1 MSTSLQKPVTE
12 NLLTNKKQRI
22 FTLKRSSRW
31 IIFLV
36 FFLFNIIMNVD
47 NGTINCASEEIEKFF
62 FHSDTP
68 STDTNHNKEMGLF
81 KCIVFLGTTFGSI
94 ISAVI
99 INKISRK
106 YFLIISAFCNGLCLF
121 LFYWD
126 FTNYYL
132 YLIFRFCNGI
142 FQSFVSIYLPAWCNQ
157 FGIKERR
164 TIMLGLVQIGVPLG
178 VVIGYGVTVWALSF
192 FGTNKDNLKTGVS
205 IYTYIYILYIVEKY
219 LLHSNAC
226 VVDCYDF
233 YIVYTG

>member
-1 MSTSLQKPVTE
+1 MKRNNYIVASAGSFLQ
-12 NLLTNKKQRI
+12 LT
-22 FTLKRSSRW
+22 
-31 IIFLV
+31 V
-36 FFLFNIIMNVD
+36 
-47 NGTINCASEEIEKFF
+47 
-62 FHSDTP
+62 
-68 STDTNHNKEMGLF
+68 
-81 KCIVFLGTTFGSI
+81 
-94 ISAVI
+94 
-99 INKISRK
+99 
-106 YFLIISAFCNGLCLF
+106 FLIISAFCNGLCLF

-205 IYTYIYILYIVEKY
+205 IYTYIYIIYSGKILIAFKRLRCG
-219 LLHSNAC
+219 LL
-226 VVDCYDF
+226 
-233 YIVYTG
+233 

>member
-1 MSTSLQKPVTE
+1 MSISLQRPSTE
-12 NLLTNKKQRI
+12 HLHTNKKRRI

-47 NGTINCASEEIEKFF
+47 NGTINCASEEIENFF
-62 FHSDTP
+62 FHDPPQTNN
-68 STDTNHNKEMGLF
+68 TNVDANHNKEMGLF

-94 ISAVI
+94 ISALI

-132 YLIFRFCNGI
+132 YLLFRFCNGI

-178 VVIGYGVTVWALSF
+178 VVIGYGVTVWTLSF
-192 FGTNKDNLKTGVS
+192 FGPDKNNLSTGVS
-205 IYTYIYILYIVEKY
+205 IYISLYI
-219 LLHSNAC
+219 
-226 VVDCYDF
+226 
-233 YIVYTG
+233 